1 MEFSREKIRQI
12 RHLMILAAVLVL
24 AIIYSEKVFQGLAFL
39 LGIASPFLVGG
50 IMAFVLNIPM
60 KAFEEKMLRRWSG
73 KSAEKMKRPL
83 CLVFSIIAVMLVITV
98 VIGTVVPQVVSTATE
113 VGKKIPAFTDNVL
126 EKLDRLVKD
135 YPELAEQ
142 IEQLEKMEIN
152 WDSVLGNIIGFLKNG
167 AGDMLNSTVSVAS
180 GIISGVVNAV
190 IAFIFALYIL
200 AQKERLEDQGRRIV
214 SAYLPAAAG
223 NKILEICSLL
233 YRNFSSFITGQCL
246 EAVILG
252 VMFVIAMSIF
262 GMPYALMVGVLIAF
276 TALIPIVG
284 AFIGCAVGAFVI
296 LIDNPLQALW
306 FVILFL
312 ILQQV
317 EGNLIYPRVVGNSV
331 GLPAIWVLMAVSV
344 GGSLFGVSGMLFF
357 IPLMSTGY
365 TLLRESVNN
374 RNRARGIPLSAEKRN
389 GEDAA
394 GAIGGAAGRKDM
406 EATGDQAGFGSDD
419 GEKKAGKSHG
429 SVKGYSGDRKKR

>member
-180 GIISGVVNAV
+180 GIISGIVNVV
-190 IAFIFALYIL
+190 ISFIFALYIL
-200 AQKERLEDQGRRIV
+200 AQKERLGDQGRRILT
-214 SAYLPAAAG
+214 AYLPEAVGRKA
-223 NKILEICSLL
+223 LEICSLL

-252 VMFVIAMSIF
+252 TMFVVSMTVF
-262 GMPYALMVGVLIAF
+262 RMPYALMVGVLIAF

-284 AFIGCAVGAFVI
+284 AFIGCGGGAFLI

-312 ILQQV
+312 VLQQV
-317 EGNLIYPRVVGNSV
+317 EGNLIYPKVVGNSV
-331 GLPAIWVLMAVSV
+331 GLPAIWVLMAVSL

-357 IPLMSTGY
+357 IPLTSSCY
-365 TLLRESVNN
+365 ALLKESVNR
-374 RNRARGIPLSAEKRN
+374 RN
-389 GEDAA
+389 
-394 GAIGGAAGRKDM
+394 
-406 EATGDQAGFGSDD
+406 
-419 GEKKAGKSHG
+419 AGKRLLAMPKAEPQGQAKARKEKASREKSAG
-429 SVKGYSGDRKKR
+429 KKGRS